1 VPLLVFTA
9 AIPCFEMK
17 IYFSRCHPFTG
28 AALTS
33 INVKV
38 YGISPFFISPTK
50 LALTSGFKRKGRG
63 RDNKSY

>member
-1 VPLLVFTA
+1 
-9 AIPCFEMK
+9 MK
-17 IYFSRCHPFTG
+17 IYFTGCHPFTG

-50 LALTSGFKRKGRG
+50 LALTTGIMRMRG
-63 RDNKSY
+63 GGEIANPTDVLQHVTQF